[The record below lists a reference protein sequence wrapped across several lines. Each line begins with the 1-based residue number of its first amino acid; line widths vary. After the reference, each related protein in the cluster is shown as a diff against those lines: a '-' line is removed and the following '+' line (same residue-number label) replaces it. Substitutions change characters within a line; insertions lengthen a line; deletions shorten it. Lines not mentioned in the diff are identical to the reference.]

1 MGWKAML
8 AAAGVLAIGCGGLSE
23 AREPPRA
30 ALLRPASPAAEGF
43 SPQTLAEMN
52 AAMRGLVDKGA
63 FPGVMTMLVRH
74 GRVVDVQT
82 YGKKNLATGAPIARD
97 TIFRMYSQTKP
108 VTGVAMMMLYEE
120 GKWSLDDPV
129 TKYVPEFADLKVF
142 KAVGPNGE
150 LQVEP
155 VARPPTMR
163 ELMTHTA
170 GFAYGL
176 VIDNPVDKA
185 YRDSGLLGSKSLHD
199 MVVGVAKL
207 PMADQPGVRWKYS
220 VAVDIQGYIVEKL
233 SGQSL
238 ADFMR
243 SRIFG
248 PLGMKDTGFY
258 VPAGK
263 RPRQAALYAFDPK
276 RKVLAP
282 ATGFMVRDVTMP
294 PTAASGGGGLVS
306 TAADYARFC
315 QMLLNGGELGGARL
329 LKPETVALMRTNQ
342 LSDAVLAGP
351 DGSTPLGPGVGFGLD
366 FAVVTDPAKAKTG
379 AGRGTYSWGGAAGTW
394 FWIDPENDL
403 FFLGMIQVIGRPK
416 TPDLT
421 EFSQGFV
428 YKALVDPAR

>member
-1 MGWKAML
+1 
-8 AAAGVLAIGCGGLSE
+8 
-23 AREPPRA
+23 
-30 ALLRPASPAAEGF
+30 
-43 SPQTLAEMN
+43 
-52 AAMRGLVDKGA
+52 
-63 FPGVMTMLVRH
+63 
-74 GRVVDVQT
+74 
-82 YGKKNLATGAPIARD
+82 
-97 TIFRMYSQTKP
+97 
-108 VTGVAMMMLYEE
+108 
-120 GKWSLDDPV
+120 
-129 TKYVPEFADLKVF
+129 
-142 KAVGPNGE
+142 
-150 LQVEP
+150 
-155 VARPPTMR
+155 
-163 ELMTHTA
+163 
-170 GFAYGL
+170 
-176 VIDNPVDKA
+176 
-185 YRDSGLLGSKSLHD
+185 
-199 MVVGVAKL
+199 
-207 PMADQPGVRWKYS
+207 MADQPGVRWKYS

-276 RKVLAP
+276 RKVIAP
-282 ATGFMVRDVTMP
+282 ATGFMVLDVTKP

-315 QMLLNGGELGGARL
+315 QMLLNGDELGGARL